1 MNFFYSYQTD
11 RGTVRTSNQDSL
23 MVKVIQS
30 AGNQAF
36 LAAVCDGV
44 GGLTHGELTS
54 RKTVEMLG
62 KWAEYELPG
71 LLADVADGKVL
82 KKRLQHLLQDINREI
97 YFDNLSGGISSG
109 TTMTA
114 LVLYDDH
121 YWAAH
126 VGDSRLYAVTED
138 GAIRLTEDHS
148 WVEEE
153 ILAGRMTREEA
164 EHSPRKN
171 VILKCIGASGEISP
185 QILEGK
191 AEKDTVFVLCSDGF
205 WHDITAKEW
214 AEVFAPENNP
224 ESRTLGKNLQ
234 QMAEQVKARGESDN
248 ITAVAVRIRK

>member
-11 RGTVRTSNQDSL
+11 RGTVRASNQDSL

-30 AGNQAF
+30 AGSQAF

-44 GGLTHGELTS
+44 GGLAQGEITS

-62 KWAEYELPG
+62 RWAEYELPG
-71 LLADVADGKVL
+71 LLTDVADGKVL
-82 KKRLQHLLQDINREI
+82 KKRLQHLIQDINREI
-97 YFDNLSGGISSG
+97 YFDNRSGGISSG

-114 LVLYDDH
+114 LILCEDR

-138 GAIRLTEDHS
+138 GAVRLTEDHS

-153 ILAGRMTREEA
+153 VLAGRMTREEA

-191 AEKDTVFVLCSDGF
+191 AEKDTIFVLCSDGF

-214 AEVFAPENNP
+214 AEVFAPENNL
-224 ESRTLGKNLQ
+224 ESRSLGQNLQ
-234 QMAEQVKARGESDN
+234 WMADQVKARGESDN
-248 ITAVAVRIRK
+248 ITAVAVKLRK

>member
-11 RGTVRTSNQDSL
+11 RGTVRASNQDSL

-30 AGNQAF
+30 AGSQAF

-44 GGLTHGELTS
+44 GGLAQGEITS

-62 KWAEYELPG
+62 RWAEYELPG
-71 LLADVADGKVL
+71 LLTDVADGKVL
-82 KKRLQHLLQDINREI
+82 KKRFQHLIQDINREI

-114 LVLYDDH
+114 LILCEDR
-121 YWAAH
+121 YWASH

-138 GAIRLTEDHS
+138 GAVRLTEDHS

-153 ILAGRMTREEA
+153 VLAGRMTREEA

-185 QILEGK
+185 QILEGR

-214 AEVFAPENNP
+214 AEVFAPENNL
-224 ESRTLGKNLQ
+224 ESRSLGQNLQ
-234 QMAEQVKARGESDN
+234 WMADQVKARGESDN
-248 ITAVAVRIRK
+248 ITAVAVKLRK